1 MDISQKS
8 AEHPVF
14 IPQNLKKLSNHKAQV
29 RTPQSHLEGRRK
41 KSQGGWEVGGVSQ
54 VGMGTR
60 STREEHDQVL
70 GREKQKTKQ
79 KTKTKT
85 KTKNKNKQQQ
95 QQQPQQQQQQ
105 QQN

>member
-1 MDISQKS
+1 MDINQKS

-14 IPQNLKKLSNHKAQV
+14 IPQNLKKLSSHKSQV

-41 KSQGGWEVGGVSQ
+41 KSQGGWRVEGGSQ

-70 GREKQKTKQ
+70 VRKKKL
-79 KTKTKT
+79 K
-85 KTKNKNKQQQ
+85 
-95 QQQPQQQQQQ
+95 P
-105 QQN
+105 